1 MVCYVQSVVLVTGAA
16 RGLGKEVARRLTASG
31 HHVVIGARD
40 AGQAVVAAEE
50 VGAAALPVALDV
62 ADDTSVRA
70 AADVLVAAPGRLDVL
85 VNNAAAFPD
94 FAETVTSAN
103 LDAVRRVLETN
114 FLGAWRL
121 TQAVLPLLR
130 RSPAPRIVN
139 VSSGAGSH
147 GDTTYGLTSR
157 GGTTASYAISKAAL
171 NALTSTLAAELAGSG
186 ILVNAVCPGFTAT
199 FPGAEQMGARPPA
212 ESAVGVVWAA
222 TLPDGGPSGGLFRD
236 AQPLPW

>member
-1 MVCYVQSVVLVTGAA
+1 MQSVVLVSGGA
-16 RGLGKEVARRLTASG
+16 RGLGKEVARRLAASG

-40 AGQAVVAAEE
+40 AGQAAVAAEE

-70 AADVLVAAPGRLDVL
+70 SADALVATPGRLDVL

-94 FAETVTSAN
+94 FAGTVTSAN

-114 FLGAWRL
+114 LIGRLAAHPSRAPVAAPQPGA
-121 TQAVLPLLR
+121 PD
-130 RSPAPRIVN
+130 VN

-157 GGTTASYAISKAAL
+157 HGTTASYAISKAAL
-171 NALTSTLAAELAGSG
+171 NALTSILAAELAGSG
-186 ILVNAVCPGFTAT
+186 ILVNAVCPLQQADV
-199 FPGAEQMGARPPA
+199 PA
-212 ESAVGVVWAA
+212 GVGQHRGRDHAVMPAA
-222 TLPDGGPSGGLFRD
+222 DDDRVDSEHAHRAPSS
-236 AQPLPW
+236 